1 MLGLGLR
8 GFTWG
13 LFNELLGAR
22 VLPWQL
28 QGQTL
33 LLCRTV
39 GWQQARVGAVEGVRK
54 LFCAFAQTPTSSSPF
69 EAGTRL
75 NRDQSP
81 TPTEP

>member
-54 LFCAFAQTPTSSSPF
+54 LSVPSHRHRRRPV
-69 EAGTRL
+69 RL
-75 NRDQSP
+75 RQAHA
-81 TPTEP
+81 